1 MELYIITDMH
11 NKDEIMKLLKDNNV
25 EVPPERV
32 FSADYDKHGE
42 MCKAVLLKE
51 LGIDMFFDDFVG
63 YAMAWDSSFGPAPIR
78 LLLCPDPYK
87 PYWSDSWKCEGEDF
101 GRRKFTKI

>member
-1 MELYIITDMH
+1 MKIAFDIGGVISKYPEQFHWFMTSLEVNMELYIIT
-11 NKDEIMKLLKDNNV
+11 
-25 EVPPERV
+25 
-32 FSADYDKHGE
+32 
-42 MCKAVLLKE
+42 
-51 LGIDMFFDDFVG
+51 DMFFDDFVG